1 MLEYYIMLY
10 FVLIKFWNK
19 KEVFLILQQKRSL
32 ILWEDAKYLQYK

>member
-1 MLEYYIMLY
+1 MVEYYIMLY